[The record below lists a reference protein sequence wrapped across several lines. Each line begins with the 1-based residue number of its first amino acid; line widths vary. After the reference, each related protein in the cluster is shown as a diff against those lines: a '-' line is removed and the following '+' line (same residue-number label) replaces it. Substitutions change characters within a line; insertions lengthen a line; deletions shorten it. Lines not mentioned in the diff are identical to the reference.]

1 MGSQNKYHRKCSGG
15 SKNAV
20 ANWLKDPQV
29 GNSWH
34 RSRDRGA
41 REKRRKSAYNR
52 RNGDMTR
59 IRINW
64 GLYTR
69 MRELVTYSRLSTQCY
84 KFDVDQWM
92 GLGRDAWINCN
103 R

>member
-1 MGSQNKYHRKCSGG
+1 
-15 SKNAV
+15 
-20 ANWLKDPQV
+20 
-29 GNSWH
+29 
-34 RSRDRGA
+34 
-41 REKRRKSAYNR
+41 
-52 RNGDMTR
+52 MTR
-59 IRINW
+59 IQINW
-64 GLYTR
+64 GLYIR